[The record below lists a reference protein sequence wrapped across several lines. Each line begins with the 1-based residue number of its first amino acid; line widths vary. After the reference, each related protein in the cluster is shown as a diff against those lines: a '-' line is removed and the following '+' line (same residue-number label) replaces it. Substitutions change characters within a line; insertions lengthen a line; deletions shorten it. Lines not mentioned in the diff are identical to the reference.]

1 MINNPSDSATE
12 SCKESL
18 TTWRNQSVDT
28 KHGLNPNSTKQCV
41 VLLNIN
47 KELEP
52 LRSSLFC
59 FNQNTI
65 SHQFVK
71 AMPLSTININL
82 NLCIVSM
89 GHHKTAVT
97 PLRSQAIDLLL
108 LERQRSI
115 SMPFYSTI
123 EIVPDFFSIITIC
136 MNLKQ
141 HFNYFVE

>member
-1 MINNPSDSATE
+1 
-12 SCKESL
+12 
-18 TTWRNQSVDT
+18 
-28 KHGLNPNSTKQCV
+28 
-41 VLLNIN
+41 
-47 KELEP
+47 
-52 LRSSLFC
+52 
-59 FNQNTI
+59 
-65 SHQFVK
+65 
-71 AMPLSTININL
+71 
-82 NLCIVSM
+82 M

-97 PLRSQAIDLLL
+97 